1 MDFFLVLLIAV
12 GLAMDCFAVSIAAG
26 TSIISS
32 KQKMALIMAIF
43 FGIFQSGM
51 LILGWFAGIS
61 FYEFISGFDHWIAFL
76 ILALIGGKM
85 ILEGK
90 EEDKEK
96 NPGFYTGIPVLL
108 ILSIATS
115 IDSLGVGLSFAL
127 LNTGI
132 LMAAVVIGAVSF
144 IFSYAGV
151 TFGSRLAGILGNK
164 VEIIGGIILIII
176 GIRILF
182 GDLGFI

>member
-1 MDFFLVLLIAV
+1 
-12 GLAMDCFAVSIAAG
+12 
-26 TSIISS
+26 
-32 KQKMALIMAIF
+32 MALF

-51 LILGWFAGIS
+51 LITGWIAGIS

-85 ILEGK
+85 ILEGF
-90 EEDKEK
+90 EEEKEK
-96 NPGFYTGIPVLL
+96 SPGYYTTLPMLL
-108 ILSIATS
+108 VLSIATS

-132 LMAAVVIGAVSF
+132 LVSAAVIGVVSF

-151 TFGSRLAGILGNK
+151 TFGSGLAGVLGKK
-164 VEIIGGIILIII
+164 VEIIGGVILILI
-176 GIRILF
+176 GVQIL
-182 GDLGFI
+182 LGHLVFI